1 MTTPLSGIRV
11 LDFTHVASGP
21 FATSILA
28 DFGADVIKIESSTR
42 IDSARRLGPF
52 KPEGPRAP
60 EGSALF
66 ASINRNKRS
75 VTINLKHPEGVKLAS
90 ALAMHVDVVAEN
102 FSAGVMGRL
111 GLGPEQLLARN
122 QRLIYASMSGLGH
135 DGPRAQWVSF
145 NVILQA
151 LSGLMLATG
160 RAEDPPLMVSNSWAD
175 FVAGLHG
182 ALVILAALARR
193 GPEENGA
200 WIDMSQ
206 YEANI
211 LPIGHLLLGSRRT
224 GGPVGRW
231 GNQSSTR
238 APQGCYRCRGD
249 DEWCVISIG
258 VNAEWEALVQVLD
271 DASLR
276 DPSYRSVETRQV
288 FANEIDQR
296 ITAWTVM
303 RSGQEV
309 EEALQRAGIPAS
321 AVRNS
326 VAVLEDLRRLAPS
339 FRTVN
344 HPVIGEM
351 PLLPNPIHPSRST
364 SLPNRPAPTLG
375 EHTLEVLGEFLGM
388 SEGQVKQLQETGVLA

>member
-1 MTTPLSGIRV
+1 MTTPLLGIRV

-52 KPEGPRAP
+52 KSAGPKAP

-75 VTINLKHPEGVKLAS
+75 VTINLKHLEGVRLAT
-90 ALAMHVDVVAEN
+90 ALAMHVDVVVEN

-111 GLGPEQLLARN
+111 GLGPEQLLAKN
-122 QRLIYASMSGLGH
+122 PRLIYTSMSGLGH
-135 DGPRAQWVSF
+135 DGPRAQWMSF

-151 LSGLMLATG
+151 LSGLMLSTG
-160 RAEDPPLMVSNSWAD
+160 RSEDPPLMVSNSWAD

-193 GPEENGA
+193 GPEENGT
-200 WIDMSQ
+200 WIDLSQ

-211 LPIGHLLLGSRRT
+211 LPLGHLLLASRRT

-231 GNQSSTR
+231 GNQSPTR
-238 APQGCYRCRGD
+238 VPQGCYRCRGD
-249 DEWCVISIG
+249 DEWCVISVGDI
-258 VNAEWEALVQVLD
+258 AEWDALVQVLN

-276 DPSYRSVETRQV
+276 DPSYRSAETRQLSM
-288 FANEIDQR
+288 NEIDLR
-296 ITAWTVM
+296 IAAWTIV
-303 RSGQEV
+303 RSCQEV
-309 EEALQRAGIPAS
+309 EEALQRAGVPAA
-321 AVRNS
+321 AVRS
-326 VAVLEDLRRLAPS
+326 STAVLDDLRHLAPS

-351 PLLPNPIHPSRST
+351 PLLPNPIHLAVSA
-364 SLPNRPAPTLG
+364 LFPNRPAPRLG
-375 EHTLEVLGEFLGM
+375 EHTSEVLGEFLGIGE
-388 SEGQVKQLQETGVLA
+388 SQVKQLQETGVLR